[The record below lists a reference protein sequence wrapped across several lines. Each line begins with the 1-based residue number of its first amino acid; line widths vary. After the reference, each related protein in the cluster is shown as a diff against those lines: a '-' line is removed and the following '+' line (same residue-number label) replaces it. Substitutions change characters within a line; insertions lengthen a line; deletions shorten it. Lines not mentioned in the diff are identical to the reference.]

1 MNHNFFIV
9 GGDLRILY
17 LAKLLKKE
25 GHNVKIFGFDKIPLN
40 EFQNLRIEIATSI
53 YDANDVDIIIS
64 SIPLSI
70 DGENIYAPYS
80 SRQIPLSALEGKN
93 FIAGKITEDIINKI
107 YKNEKDNYI
116 VNDSKEL
123 IDTVNIT
130 TKKQNI
136 TLYDILKDEPNVI
149 LNTLP
154 TAEGAI
160 AKAIEDTS
168 FNITNANVLVLG
180 FGNVGKILCKKLKDL
195 GANVYAEARKKTDL
209 AWIEVYGYTP
219 IPIEELKENICKMDI
234 VFNTVPH
241 MMLDK
246 STLILMSKETL
257 IIDLASKPGGVDF
270 ETAKKLEIKAYL
282 YSGIPGKIAP
292 ETSAEYILKY
302 VNDKLN
308 ISKKSKSQV

>member
-1 MNHNFFIV
+1 MNYNFFIV
-9 GGDLRILY
+9 GGDFRILY

-25 GHNVKIFGFDKIPLN
+25 GHNVKVLGFDKIIQADKNLQEQIQDLKIEFANSIN
-40 EFQNLRIEIATSI
+40 EAKET
-53 YDANDVDIIIS
+53 DIMIC

-70 DGENIYAPYS
+70 DGKNVYAPYS
-80 SRQIPLSALEGKN
+80 KTEIPLEVLKGKE
-93 FIAGKITEDIINKI
+93 FIAGKITNDIIYKI
-107 YKNEKDNYI
+107 YENERNNYI
-116 VNDSKEL
+116 LDVSNEISDEIIIKTIRSK
-123 IDTVNIT
+123 
-130 TKKQNI
+130 I
-136 TLYDILKDEPNVI
+136 TLYDILKDEPNII

-180 FGNVGKILCKKLKDL
+180 FGNVGKTLCKKLKDI
-195 GANVYAEARKKTDL
+195 GANVFAEARKKTDL

-219 IPIEELKENICKMDI
+219 IHLENLKENVCKMDI

-241 MMLDK
+241 VILDK
-246 STLILMSKETL
+246 STLILMSNETL

-270 ETAKKLEIKAYL
+270 DAAKKLGIKAYL

-302 VNDKLN
+302 VKEK
-308 ISKKSKSQV
+308 IVKK